1 MLSLAS
7 RTFAK
12 ACLGKVSVSIRL
24 WNYFTPTAV
33 IKLNVNQICFG
44 RWGPTTWSA
53 MWGDETGYSY
63 TEETSHVTLTHSCIA
78 EINL

>member
-1 MLSLAS
+1 MFTLRELSQSTELLTWNLKILLNAIKVMLSLAS

-44 RWGPTTWSA
+44 RWGPTT
-53 MWGDETGYSY
+53 
-63 TEETSHVTLTHSCIA
+63 
-78 EINL
+78 